1 MTMVEAPSFP
11 PAEWNETAREYPA
24 LLLHEAFEAQVAR
37 APDAIALRFRDS
49 VLTYRELNDHADD
62 LARRLA
68 ALGAGPN
75 SLVAVCMERSLEMVV
90 ALYATLK
97 AGAAYVPIDPEYP
110 ADRIEFMVEDTAAP
124 ILVTQPAIAGRFD
137 GAATQVIA
145 LDLAAAVQGEGEHS
159 PVEGS
164 GRAPAKPTLDDL
176 AYVIYTSGST
186 GKPKGAMNTHR
197 GIVNRIFWM
206 QEAFGLTPDDRV
218 IQKTPFSFDVAGWE
232 FFWPLLFG
240 AQLVI
245 AEPGGHR
252 DSSYLAELIMER
264 GITTIHFV
272 PSMLQLFLEDPRA
285 GACTSLR
292 RVICSGEALPKAVQD
307 RFFSRLDAELHNL
320 YGPTEAAIDVTWWAC
335 DPASTLAFVPIGKP
349 VANTQM
355 HVVDESLQPV
365 PVGTAGELI
374 IGGVQV
380 GRGYLNRPELTAERF
395 IDDHLSGR
403 PGARLYRTGDLARY
417 LPDGNIEFLGRSDFQ
432 VKIRGFRVELG
443 EIEAALEA
451 IPGVRQAVVMA
462 RERAGG
468 DKDLVAYVSQ
478 ADGSAQANEALRAT
492 LLERLPAYMVP
503 TTFVQIERFPL
514 SPNGKV
520 DRKALPA
527 PTRARP
533 ELGTP
538 FAPPRSK
545 LERLIAEIW
554 QDVLDVDAVG
564 VDDRF
569 FELGGTS
576 LQAARFVNEMQTRL
590 HEQIFVVSLFG
601 APSVAEYAAFL
612 QEQYPASVARLVGSD
627 VVAVGAAPR
636 AARIT
641 EGDVARLQAAV
652 PRGDTSPEPGAE
664 RNPPAIFILS
674 PPRSGTTLLRI
685 MLAGHRD
692 LFSASELQLLGFGT
706 MRERA
711 DAYTGRFSG
720 WLDGLIRS
728 VMEIEGLDA
737 DAAKASIRA
746 AEAEGVTTKA
756 FYRRL
761 QDEIRPRLLVDKSPS
776 YAMDPG
782 ALRKAEADF
791 DGALYIHLV
800 RDPVPMIESFAR
812 HHMDQV
818 LHIGEHPFGPRQ
830 LAELLW
836 TISHRNI
843 GEFLAGVPP
852 ERWVR
857 IRFEELVTDP
867 ATQMESLCRRLG
879 LPFDPGV
886 LQPYEGVESKMVDG
900 VYPESAPMG
909 DPNFLA
915 RGRIDPSTAQAGAR
929 SAEAVELGAPTIEL
943 ATSLG
948 YDVGSGGD
956 ADDRRSRRASFARQ
970 RELRMSGRRRD
981 VA

>member
-1 MTMVEAPSFP
+1 MTMVETPTFP
-11 PAEWNETAREYPA
+11 PAAWNDTARDYPA
-24 LLLHEAFEAQVAR
+24 ILLHEAFEQQVER
-37 APDAIALRFRDS
+37 TPDAIALRFRDRT
-49 VLTYRELNDHADD
+49 LTYRELSERADGLSRQ
-62 LARRLA
+62 LAG
-68 ALGAGPN
+68 LGARPD

-110 ADRIEFMVEDTAAP
+110 ADRIEFMLDDTAAP
-124 ILVTQPAIAGRFD
+124 ILLTQRHLAGRFEGARATVIPVDVDELGSD
-137 GAATQVIA
+137 G
-145 LDLAAAVQGEGEHS
+145 D
-159 PVEGS
+159 
-164 GRAPAKPTLDDL
+164 PAGTERPRPSKPSLDDL

-186 GKPKGAMNTHR
+186 GQPKGAMNTHR
-197 GIVNRIFWM
+197 GIVNRLFWM
-206 QEAFGLTPDDRV
+206 QEAFGLRQDDRV
-218 IQKTPFSFDVAGWE
+218 IQKTPFSFDVSVWE

-335 DPASTLAFVPIGKP
+335 DPDSSLGFVPIGKP

-355 HVVDESLQPV
+355 HVLDEALQPV
-365 PVGTAGELI
+365 PVGTAGELC

-395 IDDHLSGR
+395 VEDHLSGR

-462 RERAGG
+462 RDRSGG
-468 DKDLVAYVSQ
+468 DKDLIAYVSRAAGQ
-478 ADGSAQANEALRAT
+478 GQRTEALRAA

-503 TTFVQIERFPL
+503 TTFVEIERFPL

-538 FAPPRSK
+538 YAPPRSA
-545 LERLIAEIW
+545 LERMIAEVW
-554 QDVLDVDAVG
+554 QDVLDVETVG

-569 FELGGTS
+569 FELGGSS

-590 HEQIFVVSLFG
+590 REQIFVVSLFG
-601 APSVAEYAAFL
+601 APSVADYAAFL
-612 QEQYPASVARLVGSD
+612 QEQYPAAVARLVGSEA
-627 VVAVGAAPR
+627 VAIGGPTRVGPISEA
-636 AARIT
+636 
-641 EGDVARLQAAV
+641 DVARLQAAV
-652 PRGDTSPEPGAE
+652 PRGNTSPDPHGE

-692 LFSASELQLLGFGT
+692 LFSASELQLLGFAT

-720 WLDGLIRS
+720 WRDGLIRT

-737 DAAKASIRA
+737 EAAKAAIGA
-746 AEAEGVTTKA
+746 AEAGGVTTKA

-761 QDEIRPRLLVDKSPS
+761 QDAIRPRLLVDKSPS

-791 DGALYIHLV
+791 DGPRYIHLV
-800 RDPVPMIESFAR
+800 RQPAPMIESFTR

-818 LHIGEHPFGPRQ
+818 LHVGEHPFAARQ
-830 LAELLW
+830 LAELVW
-836 TISHRNI
+836 TLSHRNI
-843 GEFLAGVPP
+843 VEFLADVPP

-857 IRFEELVTDP
+857 LRFEELVTDP
-867 ATQMESLCRRLG
+867 GGRMEALCGALG
-879 LPFDPGV
+879 LPFDPAV
-886 LQPYEGVESKMVDG
+886 LRPYEAVESKMVDG

-915 RGRIDPSTAQAGAR
+915 RGRIDPSTAQASNR
-929 SAEAVELGAPTIEL
+929 SGDSVPLGAPTAEL
-943 ATSLG
+943 AATFG
-948 YDVGSGGD
+948 YDMGGH
-956 ADDRRSRRASFARQ
+956 ATPDRRSRRDSLARQ
-970 RELRMSGRRRD
+970 RELRTAGRQRD